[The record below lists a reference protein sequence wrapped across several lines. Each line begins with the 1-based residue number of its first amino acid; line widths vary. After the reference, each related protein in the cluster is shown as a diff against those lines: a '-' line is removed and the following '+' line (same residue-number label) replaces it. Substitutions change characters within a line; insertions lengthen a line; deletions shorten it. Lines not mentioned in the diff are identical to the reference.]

1 MANVIVAFS
10 KQEDAV
16 AIRNLL
22 NRNGIQVTA
31 VCITGAAILENADSL
46 NGGLVICGF
55 RFPDLQCMEIRDSLP
70 KSFEMIVIAS
80 PRFLQGIRREGVHL
94 LEMPL
99 KIAPLVN
106 LIRELS
112 AQKDRSR
119 RTGEK
124 SFLEQ
129 SPENREMILRAKA
142 LLMEKRGFTEPEAHR
157 YMQKNSMGTSKS
169 MLETAKMILLLYEE
183 KVSGK

>member
-16 AIRNLL
+16 TIRNLL

-31 VCITGAAILENADSL
+31 VCTTGAAILETADSL
-46 NGGLVICGF
+46 NGGLVICGY
-55 RFPDLQCMEIRDSLP
+55 RFPDLQCLEIRDSLP
-70 KSFEMIVIAS
+70 SAFEMIVIAS
-80 PRFLQGIRREGVHL
+80 PRFLQGIRRDGVHL

-106 LIRELS
+106 LIRDLS
-112 AQKDRSR
+112 AQKDRR
-119 RTGEK
+119 RVGEKK

-129 SPENREMILRAKA
+129 SPEDREMILRAKA

-157 YMQKNSMGTSKS
+157 YMQKNSMDTSKS
-169 MLETAKMILLLYEE
+169 MLETAKMILLLYNDSC
-183 KVSGK
+183 KS